1 MGISE
6 LRRLE
11 MPPGPF
17 PAGRTPLERDL
28 VARGTVSDGDMRLA
42 RRVGQVCDATL
53 DRILTAEGLVKG
65 EELLEAHARHFHSR
79 RVGAQALEQMPVA
92 PTGIA
97 PALLLRHG
105 VLPVYDRDGRA
116 ALVCHTPE
124 GRAAIR
130 PHLPPELRDAGVLW
144 ASRAAIQDRIAQAF
158 RPALSE
164 AMVTRVPEVESCRT
178 WDSGRRVRLAAV
190 LGGLVVMVA
199 VSVLW
204 PHMVL
209 AVLTGWAVITLA
221 VAALFKTAAFVARL
235 VAGPQTTTTTELT
248 GDAPLPRVS
257 VLVPLFK
264 ETEIVHALVTRLG
277 RLTYPKCLLEV
288 VLVLEETD
296 TQTRDTLARIDLP
309 PWMRPVVVP
318 DGTPRTKP
326 RAMNYALDFC
336 EGDII
341 GVFDAEDAPDP
352 DQITQVARRFQAAP
366 PEVVCLQ
373 GILDYYNARQNWLA
387 RCFTIEYAAW
397 FRLVLPGL
405 ARLGFAIPLGGTT
418 LFFRRDALERLG
430 GWDAHNVTEDA
441 DLGFRLGRH
450 GMRTEMIET
459 VTREEAN
466 CLPWPW
472 IKQRSR
478 WLKGY
483 MTTYLVHMR
492 RPRLL
497 RRQLG
502 TWAFLGFQAHFVTTV
517 SQVLLAPL
525 LWSFWLVLLGLPHPM
540 DAYLPHGAMLGL
552 GALFLAV
559 EVINLAIHATAVS
572 GRMHRHLLPWTPT
585 MHFYMPLAAVAGYKA
600 LYELALKPF
609 FWDKTRHGLSLRAVR
624 PAGDHGAADEPVPAA
639 LPLPAEEPIL
649 RRPPEAQLRQAV
661 DLS

>member
-42 RRVGQVCDATL
+42 RRVGQACDATL
-53 DRILTAEGLVKG
+53 DRILTAEGLAQG

-79 RVGAQALEQMPVA
+79 RVGVQELAQMPVA
-92 PTGIA
+92 PAGIA

-105 VLPVYDRDGRA
+105 VLPVYDRDGRV

-144 ASRAAIQDRIAQAF
+144 ASRTAIQDRIAQAF
-158 RPALSE
+158 RPALSA
-164 AMVTRVPEVESCRT
+164 AMVTRVPEMESCRT
-178 WDSGRRVRLAAV
+178 WDRGRRVRLAAV
-190 LGGLVVMVA
+190 LGMLAATTM
-199 VSVLW
+199 VSVMW
-204 PHMVL
+204 PGVVL
-209 AVLTGWAVITLA
+209 AVLAGWAVITLV
-221 VAALFKTAAFVARL
+221 VAMLFKVAAFVARL
-235 VAGPQTTTTTELT
+235 AAGPQATAAADLT

-257 VLVPLFK
+257 VLVPLFR
-264 ETEIVHALVTRLG
+264 ETEIVHALVARLS
-277 RLTYPKCLLEV
+277 RMTYPKCLLEV
-288 VLVLEETD
+288 ILVLEETD
-296 TQTRDTLARIDLP
+296 TQTRDVLAGIDLP

-318 DGTPRTKP
+318 DGAPRTKP

-336 EGDII
+336 DGDII

-352 DQITQVARRFQAAP
+352 DQITRVARRFQTTP
-366 PEVVCLQ
+366 CEVVCLQ

-418 LFFRRDALERLG
+418 LFFRRDALESLG

-441 DLGFRLGRH
+441 DLGFRLARH

-502 TWAFLGFQAHFVTTV
+502 SWAFLGFQAHFVTTV

-525 LWSFWLVLLGLPHPM
+525 LWSFWLVLLGVPHPLNP
-540 DAYLPHGAMLGL
+540 YLPPGAMIWL

-559 EVINLAIHATAVS
+559 ETVNLTIHATAVS
-572 GRMHRHLLPWTPT
+572 GRAHRHLLPWTPT
-585 MHFYMPLAAVAGYKA
+585 MHFYMPLAALAGYKA
-600 LYELALKPF
+600 LYELLFKPF
-609 FWDKTRHGLSLRAVR
+609 FWDKTRHGLSLRVTPR
-624 PAGDHGAADEPVPAA
+624 PKAPPAT
-639 LPLPAEEPIL
+639 EEPIL
-649 RRPPEAQLRQAV
+649 RRPPEPRLRQAV
-661 DLS
+661 DFS

>member
-11 MPPGPF
+11 MPPGLS

-28 VARGTVSDGDMRLA
+28 VSRGTVSDGDMRLA

-53 DRILTAEGLVKG
+53 DRILTAEGLAQG
-65 EELLEAHARHFHSR
+65 EELLEAHARHFRSR
-79 RVGAQALEQMPVA
+79 RVGALALAQMPVA
-92 PTGIA
+92 PAGIA

-130 PHLPPELRDAGVLW
+130 PHLPLEMRDAHTLW
-144 ASRAAIQDRIAQAF
+144 ATRDIIQDRIAQAF
-158 RPALSE
+158 RPALSA
-164 AMVTRVPEVESCRT
+164 AMVTRVPEAESCRR
-178 WDSGRRVRLAAV
+178 WGRGRRLRLAAV
-190 LGGLVVMVA
+190 LGMLAAATV
-199 VSVLW
+199 VSVMW
-204 PHMVL
+204 PGVVL
-209 AVLTGWAVITLA
+209 AMLAGWAVVTLV
-221 VAALFKTAAFVARL
+221 VAILFKTAAFVARL
-235 VAGPQTTTTTELT
+235 ATGPQVPVADRAA

-264 ETEIVHALVTRLG
+264 ETEIVNALVTRLSC
-277 RLTYPKCLLEV
+277 LTYPKCLLEV
-288 VLVLEETD
+288 ILVLEETD
-296 TQTRDTLARIDLP
+296 TRTRDALAVIDLP
-309 PWMRPVVVP
+309 SWMRPVVVP

-341 GVFDAEDAPDP
+341 GIFDAEDAPDP

-366 PEVVCLQ
+366 PDVVCLQ
-373 GILDYYNARQNWLA
+373 GILDYYNPRQNWLA

-418 LFFRRDALERLG
+418 LFFRRDALEALG

-441 DLGFRLGRH
+441 DLGFRLARH
-450 GMRTEMIET
+450 GMRTEMVET

-502 TWAFLGFQAHFVTTV
+502 TWAFLGFQAHFVTAL

-525 LWSFWLVLLGLPHPM
+525 LWSFWLVLLGLPHPL
-540 DAYLPHGAMLGL
+540 DAYLPHGVMLGL

-600 LYELALKPF
+600 LYELVRKPF
-609 FWDKTRHGLSLRAVR
+609 FWDKTKHGLSLGGTSKPEV
-624 PAGDHGAADEPVPAA
+624 PVAT
-639 LPLPAEEPIL
+639 EEPIL